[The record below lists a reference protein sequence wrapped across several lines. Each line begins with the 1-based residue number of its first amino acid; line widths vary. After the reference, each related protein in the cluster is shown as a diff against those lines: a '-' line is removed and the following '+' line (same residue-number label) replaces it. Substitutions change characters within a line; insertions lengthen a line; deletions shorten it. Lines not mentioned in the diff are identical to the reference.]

1 MSAIRDDPRFLRFL
15 EATRKVVEPGGP
27 FELGR
32 EVVLGQPMDVY
43 RNRHR
48 SLTALLQSAGRFGT
62 RDYFVTDDGRRL
74 TYGELS
80 PAVASLAHGLQSV
93 HGIRKG

>member
-15 EATRKVVEPGGP
+15 EATREVVKPGGP
-27 FELGR
+27 FELAR

-74 TYGELS
+74 TYGELCGGGS
-80 PAVASLAHGLQSV
+80 QPRSWAPKCSWNP
-93 HGIRKG
+93 KG